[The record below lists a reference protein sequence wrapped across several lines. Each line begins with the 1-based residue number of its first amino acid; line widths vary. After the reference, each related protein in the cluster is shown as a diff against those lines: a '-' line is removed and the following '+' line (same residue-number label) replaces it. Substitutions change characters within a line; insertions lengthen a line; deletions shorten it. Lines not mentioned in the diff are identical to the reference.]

1 MARRHRA
8 RNWDAAGE
16 SARWRNS
23 GAASEAFRLAKQGQH
38 HPDPQ
43 VAEAAY
49 RWAQEELR
57 MPRWLYPVSFVLVLL
72 VSVVAGPE
80 DVSEV
85 FDRRRAKRILRL
97 GPPPDLV

>member
-1 MARRHRA
+1 
-8 RNWDAAGE
+8 
-16 SARWRNS
+16 
-23 GAASEAFRLAKQGQH
+23 
-38 HPDPQ
+38 
-43 VAEAAY
+43 
-49 RWAQEELR
+49 

-97 GPPPDLV
+97 GPPPDLL